1 MNAAMLRQ
9 LLATTISNYR
19 QQLYDN
25 ITGSNLI
32 LATLQKKGRI
42 TSVDGGADIRG
53 PVIFDEEDFRWYEGM
68 DTLGRVQKETIGEAV
83 YAPGMAAASITLSG
97 EEMAKNAGKAQVVKL
112 LRGKTQN
119 AENTLKSGITRA
131 IYGDGSTAKSF
142 VGLDAI
148 VSDTPTVGTVGG
160 IDAAAKPWWRNKAVT
175 VAMAGAA
182 DDAERFRR
190 LRRGMSDLYRQCSVG
205 TEKADIITLSDDVYG
220 VFESGLQ
227 ENQRY
232 ADANAAALGF
242 DTLKFRT
249 ATVITES
256 SGSAH
261 PDDNGFFLN
270 TDFLSLEYYAGRGFD
285 ELDLP
290 ESTPDMDAV
299 TKHIGFMGAM
309 TCYKRNRHGRLIV
322 TGL

>member
-1 MNAAMLRQ
+1 MSPAMLRQ

-19 QQLYDN
+19 SQLYDN

-32 LATLQKKGRI
+32 LATLEKKGRI
-42 TSVDGGADIRG
+42 TSIDGGADIRG
-53 PVIFDEEDFRWYEGM
+53 PVIFDEEEFKWYDGM
-68 DTLGRVQKETIGEAV
+68 DSLGRVQKETIGEAI
-83 YAPGMAAASITLSG
+83 YSPGMAAASITLSG
-97 EEMAKNAGKAQVVKL
+97 EEMAKNNGKSQIVKL
-112 LRGKTQN
+112 MRGKTQN

-131 IYGDGSTAKSF
+131 IYGDGTLAKSF

-148 VSDTPTVGTVGG
+148 VSDTPAVGTVGG
-160 IDAAAKPWWRNKAVT
+160 IDAAAKAWWRNKAVT

-182 DDAERFRR
+182 DDAERYRR
-190 LRRGMSDLYRQCSVG
+190 LRKGMSALYRACAVG
-205 TEKADIITLSDDVYG
+205 TEKPDVITLEDDVYG
-220 VFESGLQ
+220 VFEGGLQ

-242 DTLKFRT
+242 DTLKFRQ
-249 ATVITES
+249 ASVITES
-256 SGSAH
+256 AGSAH
-261 PDDNGFFLN
+261 PADHGFFIN
-270 TDFLSLEYYAGRGFD
+270 TDFLGLEYYEGRGFD

-290 ESTPDMDAV
+290 ESTPDVDAV

>member
-1 MNAAMLRQ
+1 MNAAQLRQ
-9 LLATTISNYR
+9 LLATTIANYR
-19 QQLYDN
+19 RQLYDN
-25 ITGSNLI
+25 VTGSNLV
-32 LATLQKKGRI
+32 LATLQQKGRI
-42 TSVDGGADIRG
+42 TPLDGGSDIRG
-53 PVIFDEEDFRWYEGM
+53 PVVFDEEDFKWYDGV
-68 DTLGRVQKETIGEAV
+68 DSLGRTQKETIGEAV
-83 YAPGMAAASITLSG
+83 YTPGMAAASITLSG
-97 EEMAKNAGKAQVVKL
+97 EEMAKNAGRSQIVKL
-112 LRGKTQN
+112 LRAKTQN

-131 IYGDGSTAKSF
+131 LYGDGSVAKSF

-148 VSDTPTVGTVGG
+148 VSDTPAVGTVGG
-160 IDAAAKPWWRNKAVT
+160 IDAAAKPWWRTKAAT

-182 DDAERFRR
+182 DDRERYRR
-190 LRRGMSDLYRQCSVG
+190 LRLGMSALYRQCCVG
-205 TEKADIITLSDDVYG
+205 TEKTDIVTLSDDVYG
-220 VFESGLQ
+220 LYESGLQ

-242 DTLKFRT
+242 DTLKYRS

-256 SGSAH
+256 AGSAH

-270 TDFLSLEYYAGRGFD
+270 TDFLNLEYYEGRGFD

-299 TKHIGFMGAM
+299 TKHIGFMGAL